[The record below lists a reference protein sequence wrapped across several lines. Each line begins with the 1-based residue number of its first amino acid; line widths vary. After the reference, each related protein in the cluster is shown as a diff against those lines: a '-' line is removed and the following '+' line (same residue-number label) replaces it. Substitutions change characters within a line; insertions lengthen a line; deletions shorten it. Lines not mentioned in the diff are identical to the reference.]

1 MSIAACLRPPKLEC
15 ECRAANGIRRP
26 RVLRGLVSALRTGAL
41 HQEAGQHDDRDE
53 GLLRRDH
60 PARRGGPRLLRQVSP
75 RRPARGR
82 PQPHASAVLDDHGVF
97 SHGVLEATPGTRLR
111 CLHPGLCVRAL
122 SVTATTVLRA
132 ARWADVDAG
141 QVRSPAVI
149 VIDGERIA
157 AVNPQQPPPDS
168 ASVVDL
174 GDVTLLPGLMDM
186 ELNLLIGGPGGPEG
200 LPSPMHGVQDDPAYR
215 TLRGAVNART
225 TLDAGFTTVRNLG
238 LMVKTGGYLLDVALQ
253 RAIDQGWHAGP
264 RIYPAGH
271 AVTPYGGHLDP
282 TVFQRLAPGIM
293 PLSVAEG
300 IANGVP
306 DVIACVRYQIR
317 HGAKLIKVSASG
329 GVMSHSTAPG
339 SQQYSDAEF
348 AAIADEAHR
357 AGVRVAAHAVGDSA
371 VRGCIRAG
379 IDCIEHGFLAEDD
392 TIQMMVEHGTFLV
405 STTYL
410 TEALAVDR
418 IAPELRKKAEDV
430 FPRAKAML
438 PKAIDAG
445 VRIACGTDAPAIP
458 HGQNAKELIALVD
471 RGMTP
476 MQAIRAATVV
486 AAELVEADDEL
497 GRLAPGYL
505 ADIIAVPGDP
515 SSDIGV
521 TLDVCFVMKNGQ
533 VYKTPTAAT
542 CDNVG

>member
-1 MSIAACLRPPKLEC
+1 M
-15 ECRAANGIRRP
+15 
-26 RVLRGLVSALRTGAL
+26 T
-41 HQEAGQHDDRDE
+41 H
-53 GLLRRDH
+53 
-60 PARRGGPRLLRQVSP
+60 
-75 RRPARGR
+75 
-82 PQPHASAVLDDHGVF
+82 
-97 SHGVLEATPGTRLR
+97 
-111 CLHPGLCVRAL
+111 
-122 SVTATTVLRA
+122 TVVRA
-132 ARWADVDAG
+132 ARWVDVAAG
-141 QVRSPAVI
+141 VIRSPAVL
-149 VIDGERIA
+149 VIEGNRITSVDPEA
-157 AVNPQQPPPDS
+157 PRPPD
-168 ASVVDL
+168 ATVIDL
-174 GDVTLLPGLMDM
+174 GDATLLPGLMDM

-225 TLDAGFTTVRNLG
+225 TVAAGFTTVRNLG

-253 RAIDQGWHAGP
+253 RAIDQGWHSGP

-339 SQQYSDAEF
+339 AQQYGDAEL

-357 AGVRVAAHAVGDSA
+357 AGVKVAAHAVGDTA
-371 VRGCIRAG
+371 IRACIRAG
-379 IDCIEHGFLAEDD
+379 IDCIEHGFLATDE
-392 TIQMMVEHGTFLV
+392 TIQMMADHGTFLV

-410 TEALAVDR
+410 TDAMAIDR
-418 IAPELRKKAEDV
+418 IAPELRKKALDV
-430 FPRAKAML
+430 FPKAKAML
-438 PKAIDAG
+438 PRAIAAG

-458 HGQNAKELIALVD
+458 HGQNAKELGALVE

-476 MQAIRAATVV
+476 MQALQAATVV
-486 AAELVEADDEL
+486 AAELVDAGDEL

-505 ADIIAVPGDP
+505 ADVVAVPGDP
-515 SSDIGV
+515 TSDIAA
-521 TLDVCFVMKNGQ
+521 TLDVRFVMKDGSVIKHCGSSN
-533 VYKTPTAAT
+533 TA
-542 CDNVG
+542 VR

>member
-1 MSIAACLRPPKLEC
+1 MTE
-15 ECRAANGIRRP
+15 
-26 RVLRGLVSALRTGAL
+26 
-41 HQEAGQHDDRDE
+41 Q
-53 GLLRRDH
+53 
-60 PARRGGPRLLRQVSP
+60 
-75 RRPARGR
+75 
-82 PQPHASAVLDDHGVF
+82 
-97 SHGVLEATPGTRLR
+97 
-111 CLHPGLCVRAL
+111 
-122 SVTATTVLRA
+122 TTVLRA
-132 ARWADVDAG
+132 ARWADVAAG
-141 QVRSPAVI
+141 TICAPAVI
-149 VIDGERIA
+149 VVTGTRIA
-157 AVNPQQPPPDS
+157 AINPDGPLPEG
-168 ASVVDL
+168 ATVIDL

-186 ELNLLIGGPGGPEG
+186 ELNLLIGGPGSPQG
-200 LPSPMHGVQDDPAYR
+200 LPTPMHGVQDDPVYR
-215 TLRGAVNART
+215 TLRATVNARA
-225 TLDAGFTTVRNLG
+225 TLEAGFTTVRNLG

-253 RAIDQGWHAGP
+253 RAIDQGWHVGP

-306 DVIACVRYQIR
+306 DVTACVRYQIR

-339 SQQYSDAEF
+339 AQQFSDAEL

-357 AGVRVAAHAVGDSA
+357 AGVKVAAHAVGDTA
-371 VRGCIRAG
+371 VRACIRAG
-379 IDCIEHGFLAEDD
+379 IDCIEHGFLATED
-392 TIQMMVEHGTFLV
+392 TLAMMVEHGTFLV

-410 TEALAVDR
+410 TDAMAIDR
-418 IAPELRKKAEDV
+418 IAPELRAKALEV

-438 PKAIDAG
+438 PKAIEMG

-458 HGQNAKELIALVD
+458 HGQNAKELGALVE

-486 AAELVEADDEL
+486 AAELVDAAGEL
-497 GRLAPGYL
+497 GQLGAGFA

-515 SSDIGV
+515 STDITV
-521 TLDVCFVMKNGQ
+521 TQDVRFVMKDGQ
-533 VYKTPTAAT
+533 VYKRP
-542 CDNVG
+542 